1 MPLDQEPRKGRKAD
15 EPVKQGT
22 PDHEP
27 APPPKKLG
35 HEAAP
40 KKKKPA
46 PRKPADSQ
54 PAPEPGSA
62 RKVMNP
68 TYLDAR
74 LALDKHFRREAE
86 VAALMGKAA
95 SDGYEAFKIRSSAE
109 YNTSGSIALTLFRA
123 ALEAVPAAASLAA
136 AFKELT
142 TGAMKAELFAE
153 VTNKLR
159 TANAVTRGA
168 HRAHAAIERASK
180 ISEGI
185 KHVTEAG
192 EMAHEVGELGEDRTE
207 ARERGD
213 FQIATIHSITE
224 LSAENLQQRWQA
236 EDFVDALLG
245 ELEFSTDSVN
255 LHEIVDGALQART
268 LPEPA
273 TLKSALREV
282 ADEFEL
288 RLYVAYYAN
297 AERMTYVTVD
307 TEGVLTHHYE
317 GLPDAVEQRFRKLG
331 KFELVA
337 KHTDEMRQ
345 DSRQKL
351 WTGRRI

>member
-1 MPLDQEPRKGRKAD
+1 MPLDKEPLKGRKAD
-15 EPVKQGT
+15 EPVKLGAS
-22 PDHEP
+22 DHEP
-27 APPPKKLG
+27 APPPKKPG
-35 HEAAP
+35 HETSP

-46 PRKPADSQ
+46 PRKPDDSQ

-95 SDGYEAFKIRSSAE
+95 NDGFEAFKIRSSAE
-109 YNTSGSIALTLFRA
+109 YNKSGSIALALFQA
-123 ALEAVPAAASLAA
+123 ALAAVPGAAELSAVFEELAS
-136 AFKELT
+136 
-142 TGAMKAELFAE
+142 GAMKAKLFAE
-153 VTNKLR
+153 AAHTLR
-159 TANAVTRGA
+159 TTNAVANGA
-168 HRAHAAIERASK
+168 HRAHAALEHASK
-180 ISEGI
+180 ITEGI
-185 KHVTEAG
+185 KHVAEAG
-192 EMAHEVGELGEDRTE
+192 EKAHEVGEIGEDRTE

-224 LSAENLQQRWQA
+224 LSAENLQQRWKA

-245 ELEFSTDSVN
+245 ELEFSGDS
-255 LHEIVDGALQART
+255 LDLRAIVERSLEDHP

-288 RLYVAYYAN
+288 RLYVEYYAN

-307 TEGVLTHHYE
+307 TDGVLTHHYE

-337 KHTDEMRQ
+337 KHKDEMRQ